1 MRIQNMSLFPPIS
14 GLIKLIK
21 IFIGITIVLV
31 LLDAWLFYVYIPGW
45 DPEFVSTSPD
55 GRYSVSV
62 YYNPGLIQ
70 MPPAL
75 TPRGNS
81 GTVVL
86 RDTKTG
92 KVLQREVTG
101 NVHSSGT
108 PDVTWY
114 PDGVSVTSVGGWDLP
129 LEEP

>member
-1 MRIQNMSLFPPIS
+1 MSLFPPIR

-21 IFIGITIVLV
+21 IFIGIVLV
-31 LLDAWLFYVYIPGW
+31 LALWNTWSYYFHT
-45 DPEFVSTSPD
+45 PEWKPAFVSTSPD
-55 GRYSVSV
+55 GRYAVSV

-86 RDTKTG
+86 RDIKTG
-92 KVLQREVTG
+92 KVLQREVVG
-101 NVHSSGT
+101 GVHSSGN
-108 PDVTWY
+108 PDVSWIPQTNR
-114 PDGVSVTSVGGWDLP
+114 VSIVNVGSWDLP
-129 LEEP
+129 PEEPTK